1 MQGACLHIVCLFRR
15 YSVECEHIATSY
27 RMNGV
32 TVVPLIQ
39 SVNQKLD
46 TLMHKIS
53 LTVYIL
59 LLLVRIV

>member
-1 MQGACLHIVCLFRR
+1 MQGACLHIVRLFRR

-53 LTVYIL
+53 
-59 LLLVRIV
+59 